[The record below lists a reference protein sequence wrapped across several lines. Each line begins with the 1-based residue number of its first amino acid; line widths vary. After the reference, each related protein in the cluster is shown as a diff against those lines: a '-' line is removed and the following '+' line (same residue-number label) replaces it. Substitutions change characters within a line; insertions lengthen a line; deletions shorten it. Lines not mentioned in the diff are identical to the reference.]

1 MKKVVGKV
9 SFEEKEKILKL
20 FERRNGLLEL
30 VKILNVND
38 KELYDKVVMDIGATN
53 IRFQNWWDEMSKKYS
68 WESAIDGDWEIDFQ
82 TCEIILVTV

>member
-9 SFEEKEKILKL
+9 SFEEKEEILKL
-20 FERRNGLLEL
+20 FERCNGLLEL

-38 KELYDKVVMDIGATN
+38 NELYDKVVMDIGATN

-68 WESAIDGDWEIDFQ
+68 WESAIDGNWAIDFQ
-82 TCEIILVTV
+82 TCEIFLVTV

>member
-9 SFEEKEKILKL
+9 SFEEKEEILKL

-38 KELYDKVVMDIGATN
+38 NELYDKVVIDIGATN

-68 WESAIDGDWEIDFQ
+68 WESAIDGNWEIDFQ
-82 TCEIILVTV
+82 TCEIFLVTV

>member
-9 SFEEKEKILKL
+9 SFEEKEEILKL

-38 KELYDKVVMDIGATN
+38 NELYDKVVMDIGATN

-68 WESAIDGDWEIDFQ
+68 WESAIDANWEIDFQ
-82 TCEIILVTV
+82 TCEIFLVTV